1 MQSFIEYVLELE
13 EQPIARIIT
22 GLLIIFAFWMLSN
35 GISFLIIKTIKIKE
49 KDPKK
54 IYKSSFYKPL
64 ADFIKVTGMY
74 LAISFVKEKI
84 NLSDQAMI
92 WITKGFRILVS
103 IIFAKGFARAFSTKS
118 SLISNI
124 KRKSKRKV
132 DESMLKVILR
142 VIRAVIYVGTAI
154 LIITEL
160 GYNLN
165 GLIAGLGIG
174 GVIVTLAAQDTAK
187 NLFGG
192 AVIFLDKPFSVGD
205 WIEVDKFEG
214 TVEEITF
221 RSTRIR
227 TFENSVVNIPNAK
240 MSDASVI
247 NWSKME
253 KRRYLTR
260 LYLDIN
266 TPLEKVEKLIE
277 KIKKVLLKHEQIE
290 DDTILVK
297 FEEIIDD
304 GIEIMVSSYTDSIDY
319 ESYLQERERINY
331 KIMQIVREENIKLA
345 ENAQIVHVKD

>member
-84 NLSDQAMI
+84 NLSD
-92 WITKGFRILVS
+92 
-103 IIFAKGFARAFSTKS
+103 RAFSTKS